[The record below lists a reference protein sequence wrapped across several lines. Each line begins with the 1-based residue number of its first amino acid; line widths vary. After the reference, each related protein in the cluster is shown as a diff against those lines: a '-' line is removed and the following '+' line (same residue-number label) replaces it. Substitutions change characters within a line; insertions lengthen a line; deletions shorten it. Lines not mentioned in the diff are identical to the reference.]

1 MKIVITHYETEMVW
15 EDHGDSDLEV
25 VADQLKALLIGV
37 GFHPVSVDRMFRS
50 ECRWGIR
57 EKKRKDCC
65 NGNC

>member
-1 MKIVITHYETEMVW
+1 MRIVITHYDTEVAW
-15 EDHGDSDLEV
+15 EGHGDCDLEI
-25 VADQLKALLIGV
+25 VADQLKGLLIGV